1 MNILRPTWF
10 GRWRARRNLRNVYAK
25 QDAGLK
31 ANVNIYNSLDAKA
44 QAVVDRIN
52 AKKVYS
58 TDDVL
63 DKEYAHHLVRIL
75 KKQKEAEARV
85 GER

>member
-31 ANVNIYNSLDAKA
+31 ANVNLYDLLGPLADKVAAKQSEVKVVDDEYNSHLD
-44 QAVVDRIN
+44 
-52 AKKVYS
+52 
-58 TDDVL
+58 
-63 DKEYAHHLVRIL
+63 RIL
-75 KKQKEAEARV
+75 KKQREAEARV
-85 GER
+85 REG

>member
-31 ANVNIYNSLDAKA
+31 ANVNIYNLLGPLAD
-44 QAVVDRIN
+44 
-52 AKKVYS
+52 KVAS
-58 TDDVL
+58 KQFDVKYA
-63 DKEYAHHLVRIL
+63 DKEYNSHLDRIL
-75 KKQKEAEARV
+75 KKQREAEARV
-85 GER
+85 EER